1 MMMKRACI
9 ALLFA
14 HVAMAAVQFSD
25 LMVCPCS
32 ACSNR
37 AGLPAAGAHS
47 VGHGEY
53 SLMHLYWQRA
63 ATSVAT
69 FGEGL
74 CHTSKNGNFRDVVE
88 RGKLPQTPGFGPE
101 AW

>member
-32 ACSNR
+32 ACPNR
-37 AGLPAAGAHS
+37 AGCPKIAK
-47 VGHGEY
+47 E
-53 SLMHLYWQRA
+53 Q
-63 ATSVAT
+63 
-69 FGEGL
+69 
-74 CHTSKNGNFRDVVE
+74 VV
-88 RGKLPQTPGFGPE
+88 
-101 AW
+101 